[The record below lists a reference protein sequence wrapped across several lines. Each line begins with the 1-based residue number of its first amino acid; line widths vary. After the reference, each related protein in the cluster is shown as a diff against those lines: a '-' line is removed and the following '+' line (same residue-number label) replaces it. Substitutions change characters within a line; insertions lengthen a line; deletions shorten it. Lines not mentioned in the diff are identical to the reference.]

1 MSAAEQPP
9 ETEHRPRGRRR
20 WGLSPLDWRSHVID
34 DRRDHPIGVLKAEC
48 GHLLMM
54 VTTLHEAP
62 CDACAAQQL
71 DSAVIHCQG
80 Q

>member
-1 MSAAEQPP
+1 MN
-9 ETEHRPRGRRR
+9 
-20 WGLSPLDWRSHVID
+20 
-34 DRRDHPIGVLKAEC
+34 RDHPIGVLNAEC